1 MSNTKSFDIQTV
13 NVSPNDVILFHVNED
28 CDLSEVAAIQKEM
41 EQIFPN
47 NTVLVANELIL
58 KRITLFKAENMI
70 TAYQIVDEIGK
81 QINANDLNG
90 ITGTYT
96 GTSVYDI
103 LY

>member
-1 MSNTKSFDIQTV
+1 MSNMKPFDIQTV

-28 CDLSEVAAIQKEM
+28 CDFSDIAAIQKEM
-41 EQIFPN
+41 EATFPN

>member
-1 MSNTKSFDIQTV
+1 MSINSYDIQTL
-13 NVSPNDVILFHVNED
+13 SLGPNDVILFHVNED

-41 EQIFPN
+41 EKAFPN

-70 TAYQIVDEIGK
+70 TAYQIVGEIGK

-96 GTSVYDI
+96 GTDVYDI